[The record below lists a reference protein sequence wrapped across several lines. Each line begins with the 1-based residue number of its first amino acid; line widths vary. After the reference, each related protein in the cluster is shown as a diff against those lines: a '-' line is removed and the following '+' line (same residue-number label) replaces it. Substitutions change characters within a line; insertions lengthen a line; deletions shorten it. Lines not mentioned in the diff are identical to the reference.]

1 MSISLKNHEDRIKAL
16 ENKTQLFKVA
26 DGTFDEMCELLVYI
40 PSNAINLFLAITI
53 GGIGQSGIPSDD
65 RYDRWFVPLM
75 YLTEYKHQNKIKI
88 YEGALISWP
97 KKDVNGW
104 HAYRIIEDGD
114 ESHDN
119 YYQLIAE
126 LKIYYIFRYNI
137 YKILK
142 LISPILKF

>member
-40 PSNAINLFLAITI
+40 PSNAINLFLAITL
-53 GGIGQSGIPSDD
+53 GGIGQSGIPSDNQ
-65 RYDRWFVPLM
+65 YDRWFVPLM
-75 YLTEYKHQNKIKI
+75 YLTEYKHQNKINI

-97 KKDVNGW
+97 KKDVSGW
-104 HAYRIIEDGD
+104 HAYRIIADGKD
-114 ESHDN
+114 SHDN

-126 LKIYYIFRYNI
+126 LKI
-137 YKILK
+137 
-142 LISPILKF
+142 